1 MFQNS
6 NKCPGR
12 VGASRQEVTMS
23 ADSSSTGGSVAE
35 GLDRR
40 QRQGKPVRIG
50 LIGAGQMGTDI
61 LVQTDLMTG
70 IEVVAAADAVPEN
83 VLAACR
89 VAGNGKRAPQ
99 MADDAGGVARSVAAG
114 RLAVCKSYRDVCTAE
129 GVDVIIDATGNP
141 NV

>member
-1 MFQNS
+1 MGSSGTAATVSPHRGRVNSGTKTLMKRDGCRLTRPRGGDMFQNP

-12 VGASRQEVTMS
+12 VVAPRQEVTMS

-61 LVQTDLMTG
+61 LVQTDLMT
-70 IEVVAAADAVPEN
+70 
-83 VLAACR
+83 
-89 VAGNGKRAPQ
+89 
-99 MADDAGGVARSVAAG
+99 
-114 RLAVCKSYRDVCTAE
+114 
-129 GVDVIIDATGNP
+129 
-141 NV
+141 